1 MIKQKRI
8 IVLGATGSIG
18 TSTLDVVRH
27 DPERFKVVGL
37 SANRSREALLA
48 LAGEFSVSR
57 PVLSG
62 ETGEQDLLSMIRET
76 DADIVVNGISGASG
90 LQPSKAALESG
101 KDLALAN
108 KETIVMAGHLVRSLA
123 RANGKNIIPVDSE
136 HSAVFSLVNAFGPES
151 VSEIILTASGGPFR
165 TWDSDRIMKATP
177 GDALRHPTWSM
188 GSKITIDSASL
199 ANKGLEVIEAVRLF
213 DVDVERVKV
222 VVHPQSLVHSFVRT
236 RDGVLYAQVSDP
248 DMRHPIVSALLWP
261 ENEPNYLSPMTFDT
275 AVAMEFEPPRYRD
288 FPMLSL
294 AYRCAAL
301 SGKYTIAFNAAN
313 EIAVAAFIEGSIL
326 FGEMS
331 RLVADVLDRDWSG
344 EPSGFEEV
352 IEADGRA
359 RSLARNIL
367 GASKTGSEK

>member
-1 MIKQKRI
+1 MKQKRI

-48 LAGEFSVSR
+48 LAGEFAVSR

-123 RANGKNIIPVDSE
+123 RANGMNIIPVDSE

>member
-1 MIKQKRI
+1 MKQKRI

-18 TSTLDVVRH
+18 TSTLDVARH
-27 DPERFKVVGL
+27 DPERFRVVGL
-37 SANRSREALLA
+37 SANRSREELLA

-57 PVLSG
+57 PVLTG
-62 ETGEQDLLSMIRET
+62 ETGERSLLSMIRET

-90 LQPSKAALESG
+90 LKPSKAALESG

-151 VSEIILTASGGPFR
+151 ISEIILTASGGPFR

-261 ENEPNYLSPMTFDT
+261 ENAPNYLAPMTFDT

-313 EIAVAAFIEGSIL
+313 EVAVAAFIEGSIL

-331 RLVADVLDRDWSG
+331 RLVANVLDRDWSG
-344 EPSGFEEV
+344 EPSGFDEV
-352 IEADGRA
+352 IEADGNA
-359 RSLARNIL
+359 RSLAREIL
-367 GASKTGSEK
+367 GASKTGSQK